1 MEVRHRVALPDKEG
15 AAVLVL
21 DTVRVPV
28 PFQGP
33 AKEGEG
39 EAEWVPDTVG
49 VTVRVPVTERV
60 GEMVEVAHRVGLTEE
75 VAHAVDGARIQ
86 ALGAGGGGGGWGGRV
101 RGGRGMGGKGV
112 GGGREGFI
120 EPSGG

>member
-33 AKEGEG
+33 AREGEG

-49 VTVRVPVTERV
+49 VTVRVPVTESV
-60 GEMVEVAHRVGLTEE
+60 GETVEVAQRVGLTEE
-75 VAHAVDGARIQ
+75 EAHAVKQ
-86 ALGAGGGGGGWGGRV
+86 ALAVKLTVTEGLPVAVTESVGLTEELKHCV
-101 RGGRGMGGKGV
+101 GV
-112 GGGREGFI
+112 GEMV
-120 EPSGG
+120 